1 MMEIFLDSV
10 DLINTFVHNF
20 WVHVIYTVVKIT
32 SIGMWTYAQSDL
44 PFQAFWFVPI
54 GIAVLISLLLLEW
67 HTSARKVFLILL
79 IIASSL
85 AWILIVTI
93 RSDQNS
99 FDIET
104 WTELSHDPRQN
115 RSLCEEHI
123 YQLVSTFHIT
133 KLSNLLSIVEH

>member
-1 MMEIFLDSV
+1 MEIFLDSV

-32 SIGMWTYAQSDL
+32 SVGLWTYAQADL

-67 HTSARKVFLILL
+67 HTSARKVFLVLL
-79 IIASSL
+79 IVASSL

-93 RSDQNS
+93 RSDQNKD
-99 FDIET
+99 DIEK
-104 WTELSHDPRQN
+104 WTERSHDPRQN
-115 RSLCEEHI
+115 RTMCEEHI
-123 YQLVSTFHIT
+123 RQLV
-133 KLSNLLSIVEH
+133 